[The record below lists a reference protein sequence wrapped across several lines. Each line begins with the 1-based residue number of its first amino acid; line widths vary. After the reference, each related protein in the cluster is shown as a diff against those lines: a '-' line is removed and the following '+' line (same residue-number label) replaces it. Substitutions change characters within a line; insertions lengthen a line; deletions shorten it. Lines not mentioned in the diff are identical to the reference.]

1 MRYLVVSILLCVG
14 CSVMDPK
21 QAEFDE
27 KKKQLQQEVEL
38 LSLEKRKLLLQ
49 RQIEW
54 IENSDIPVAPPSK
67 H

>member
-1 MRYLVVSILLCVG
+1 
-14 CSVMDPK
+14 MDPK